1 MSGVEVS
8 GGVARHRFELRSRE
22 QIVPG
27 YLWTATGGHGRRP
40 LVLLGHGATASKD
53 TPLVTAL
60 AVRLVAELGY
70 AAAAIDF
77 PNHGE
82 RRPEE
87 ERSVPAAE
95 VRSAMGLVAWRQR
108 NTRATEQAIS
118 DLCATVD
125 FACERSDVN
134 PDLVGYIGLSM
145 GTRFGVP
152 FVASEPRVK
161 AAVFGLFGWSADLR
175 RPDEE
180 GLAERSQAFA
190 AAARTIRAPALFL
203 LQWDDEL
210 FPRQDGLALYDLLG
224 SLEKTLHANPG
235 GHVALPRAEVADIIQ
250 FVRRHLA
257 RTGLTATARPQRRQW
272 PMGSAH
278 RPGPPEK
285 ASRQVHAD
293 LGGDRRP
300 GRSGSGMWPARGSAP
315 GAAR

>member
-1 MSGVEVS
+1 M
-8 GGVARHRFELRSRE
+8 
-22 QIVPG
+22 PG
-27 YLWTATGGHGRRP
+27 YLWTATGGHRRRP

-77 PNHGE
+77 PNQGE

-108 NTRATEQAIS
+108 NTQATEQAIS
-118 DLCATVD
+118 DLRATVD

-134 PDLVGYIGLSM
+134 PGPCRIHRAVHGNSVRRPVRSGRTPGEGGRVRALRLVGGSPPA
-145 GTRFGVP
+145 GQGGSGRT
-152 FVASEPRVK
+152 S
-161 AAVFGLFGWSADLR
+161 R
-175 RPDEE
+175 R
-180 GLAERSQAFA
+180 RSQR
-190 AAARTIRAPALFL
+190 AARTIRAPALFL

-224 SLEKTLHANPG
+224 SPEKTLHANPG
-235 GHVALPRAEVADIIQ
+235 GHIALPRAEVADIIQ

-257 RTGLTATARPQRRQW
+257 GTGLPAKATAP
-272 PMGSAH
+272 
-278 RPGPPEK
+278 
-285 ASRQVHAD
+285 ASPVAD
-293 LGGDRRP
+293 G
-300 GRSGSGMWPARGSAP
+300 
-315 GAAR
+315 

>member
-1 MSGVEVS
+1 MSGVEGP

-22 QIVPG
+22 EIVPG
-27 YLWTATGGHGRRP
+27 YLWTPRGSQDRRP

-53 TPLVTAL
+53 TPVVTAL
-60 AVRLVAELGY
+60 AMRLVAELGY

-108 NTRATEQAIS
+108 NTRAAEQAIS
-118 DLCATVD
+118 DLRATVD

-134 PDLVGYIGLSM
+134 PDLVGYIGPSM
-145 GTRFGVP
+145 GPRFGVP
-152 FVASEPRVK
+152 FVAAEPRVK

-175 RPDEE
+175 QPGEE

-190 AAARTIRAPALFL
+190 ADARTIRAPVLFL

-224 SLEKTLHANPG
+224 SPEKTLHANLAG
-235 GHVALPRAEVADIIQ
+235 TSRCREPRW
-250 FVRRHLA
+250 
-257 RTGLTATARPQRRQW
+257 LTSSSSSDGIWPRP
-272 PMGSAH
+272 P
-278 RPGPPEK
+278 
-285 ASRQVHAD
+285 
-293 LGGDRRP
+293 
-300 GRSGSGMWPARGSAP
+300 
-315 GAAR
+315 